1 LARICKCL
9 SVDTRLRLLKLL
21 QDQTLCVGALARRL
35 GVTPGA
41 VSQHL
46 RILRD
51 AGLVIPKKRG
61 YFVHYRVNNK
71 ALDGW
76 LAAGREAF
84 GPGARAQYAAQAFPI
99 SILPGFRP
107 WSLRPMWRGGGWRP

>member
-1 LARICKCL
+1 MTNPRELARICKCL

-51 AGLVIPKKRG
+51 AGLVIPEKRG
-61 YFVHYRVNNK
+61 YFVHYHVNHE

-76 LAAGREAF
+76 LAAVREAL
-84 GPGARAQYAAQAFPI
+84 GSETRARYAVQAFPI
-99 SILPGFRP
+99 SITDTEKGEKDV
-107 WSLRPMWRGGGWRP
+107 